1 MSKIDFSKLPNKA
14 PEYDLKDLL
23 DAGCHFGH
31 QRSKWNPKM
40 DKYIYSDK
48 EGVHIFDLAKTAQQ
62 LQIAY
67 NYFYQL
73 GKQNKQVIMVGT
85 KRHAREVVEKV
96 AKEAGMMHITS
107 RWLGGFL
114 SNWEQIG
121 KSIKRMILM
130 ENKFKA
136 GEYKTFTKFEQSQL
150 KKELTRL
157 QRFFE
162 GIREIKSSPDVVFVV
177 DPIKE
182 KVAVTEINSA
192 LIPLVALAD
201 TNADPDSVDLLI
213 PANDDSVKSISFIVE
228 EIAKAYQLG
237 KQER

>member
-1 MSKIDFSKLPNKA
+1 
-14 PEYDLKDLL
+14 
-23 DAGCHFGH
+23 
-31 QRSKWNPKM
+31 
-40 DKYIYSDK
+40 
-48 EGVHIFDLAKTAQQ
+48 
-62 LQIAY
+62 
-67 NYFYQL
+67 
-73 GKQNKQVIMVGT
+73 
-85 KRHAREVVEKV
+85 
-96 AKEAGMMHITS
+96 
-107 RWLGGFL
+107 
-114 SNWEQIG
+114 
-121 KSIKRMILM
+121 M

>member
-1 MSKIDFSKLPNKA
+1 MSKIDFSKLSNKA

-73 GKQNKQVIMVGT
+73 GKQNKQVIIVGT

-96 AKEAGMMHITS
+96 AKEAGMMHVTS

-114 SNWEQIG
+114 SNWEQIS
-121 KSIKRMILM
+121 KSIKRMISM

-136 GEYKTFTKFEQSQL
+136 GEYKSFTKFEQSQL

-177 DPIKE
+177 DPVKE
-182 KVAVTEINSA
+182 RVAVTEINSA
-192 LIPLVALAD
+192 SIPLVALAD
-201 TNADPDSVDLLI
+201 TNADPDLVDLLI

>member
-1 MSKIDFSKLPNKA
+1 MSSIDFSKIPSKA

-40 DKYIYSDK
+40 DEFIYSDK

-62 LQIAY
+62 LQKAY
-67 NYFYQL
+67 NYFYLL
-73 GKQNKQVIMVGT
+73 GKQNKKVIMIGT
-85 KRHAREVVEKV
+85 KRHAREVVSKV
-96 AKEAGMMHITS
+96 ASETGMMHITS

-114 SNWEQIG
+114 SNWEQIS
-121 KSIKRMILM
+121 KSVKRMISM

-136 GEYKTFTKFEQSQL
+136 GEYKSFTKFEQSQL
-150 KKELTRL
+150 KKELVRL
-157 QRFFE
+157 QRFFD
-162 GIREIKSSPDVVFVV
+162 GVRDIKSSPDVVFVV

-182 KVAVTEINSA
+182 RVAVKEINA
-192 LIPLVALAD
+192 VDIPLVALAD
-201 TNADPDSVDLLI
+201 TNADPDLVDLVI

-237 KQER
+237 KQEG